1 MRVAKVRANTNNKNN
16 NKTTTTNFVWTQCR
30 STVPCTPTICSRH
43 SRYEVL
49 QNIPHNSPNS
59 NKNENMDAQGMPKR
73 KSKQTIHKYTH
84 NTIQEVHAQK
94 PTHAA
99 TWSHAHTTHT
109 RTHTKMIHYMHKYIT
124 CADMQGWIYGTHAPL
139 KPYLPRHLVS
149 NLTSLNPKHWQRQF
163 SFLFKDCFKL
173 SPFFT
178 STFLFIKK

>member
-1 MRVAKVRANTNNKNN
+1 MRIWKQFELSREEVQRKGQGWGGTIFFGSKKEPTAKKTKSRIRSEQHPPNNTQVHTQHYSGSTCT
-16 NKTTTTNFVWTQCR
+16 KTNTCGHLITR
-30 STVPCTPTICSRH
+30 
-43 SRYEVL
+43 
-49 QNIPHNSPNS
+49 
-59 NKNENMDAQGMPKR
+59 
-73 KSKQTIHKYTH
+73 TH
-84 NTIQEVHAQK
+84 H
-94 PTHAA
+94 
-99 TWSHAHTTHT
+99 THT
-109 RTHTKMIHYMHKYIT
+109 HTHTKMIHYMHKYIT